1 MTGYELSRN
10 WFDWAFENP
19 DLNTPTHTALYMWF
33 IEKWNRCGQKD
44 KISITTSESMEVL
57 AISSRNTFGKV
68 FKDLC
73 EWGFINVITDSKNQY
88 SCKVISLAQ
97 KMCKQDESI
106 DKALDKALI
115 KQSIKQDESTLS
127 STDTINKQS
136 NKVTIEQSNKVY
148 KEISKEIFEARILE
162 LEKENQLLKEKK
174 KKSSS
179 GGGAAKFD
187 FKQALINEGVEESI
201 ASDFMLVRKEK
212 KAPSTETAFKLI
224 LNECERNQFSINEAI
239 KTCINKNWQSFKYE
253 WYVNLNTN
261 GHSNNSFATSQQPAN
276 ITQRTNLFGK
286 DGKSANR
293 LVEIGKRT
301 PISELRRK
309 TTFEVCEQ

>member
-88 SCKVISLAQ
+88 SCKVITLAQ

-115 KQSIKQDESTLS
+115 QQGSKQSESIDA
-127 STDTINKQS
+127 STDTINKQVNKEIKKQRNDVEKTKNVFTPPTILEVENYFFENGYKREAGTKAYNYYS
-136 NKVTIEQSNKVY
+136 VANWQDSKGNKV
-148 KEISKEIFEARILE
+148 
-162 LEKENQLLKEKK
+162 
-174 KKSSS
+174 
-179 GGGAAKFD
+179 
-187 FKQALINEGVEESI
+187 
-201 ASDFMLVRKEK
+201 
-212 KAPSTETAFKLI
+212 
-224 LNECERNQFSINEAI
+224 
-239 KTCINKNWQSFKYE
+239 KNWKQKMQAVWFKDE
-253 WYVNLNTN
+253 
-261 GHSNNSFATSQQPAN
+261 HKIMIIQPSRQQPVN
-276 ITQRTNLFGK
+276 YGRYVI
-286 DGKSANR
+286 D
-293 LVEIGKRT
+293 
-301 PISELRRK
+301 
-309 TTFEVCEQ
+309 